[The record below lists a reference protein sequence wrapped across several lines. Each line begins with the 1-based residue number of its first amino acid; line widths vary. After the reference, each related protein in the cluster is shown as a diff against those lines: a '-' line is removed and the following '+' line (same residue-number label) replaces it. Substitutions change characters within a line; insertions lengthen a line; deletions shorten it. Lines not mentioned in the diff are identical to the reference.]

1 MFENESE
8 EYTKNNWDKNV
19 TELKSDKTYQYVK
32 GIPHFYSTALTQAH
46 QKGAEL
52 GYSKA
57 TEWHYIKDQL
67 PPEPAEENGSLKPL
81 EYICAYKLNNQ
92 YDDFEIGEFLYL
104 GNREFVGENKNYP
117 IYAWMD
123 SPIIIP
129 VPPEEE

>member
-1 MFENESE
+1 MFEKEKENCVNEYRISE
-8 EYTKNNWDKNV
+8 DCCSGSPYDV
-19 TELKSDKTYQYVK
+19 GYVN
-32 GIPHFYSTALTQAH
+32 GLSIGFG
-46 QKGAEL
+46 KGADV
-52 GYSKA
+52 GYSRA
-57 TEWHYIKDQL
+57 TEWHYIKDQF

-104 GNREFVGENKNYP
+104 GNGEFMGENKNYP

>member
-1 MFENESE
+1 MFEKEEENCVNEYRNSE
-8 EYTKNNWDKNV
+8 DYC
-19 TELKSDKTYQYVK
+19 SDSPYDV
-32 GIPHFYSTALTQAH
+32 GFANGLSIGFG
-46 QKGAEL
+46 KGANV
-52 GYSKA
+52 GYTKA

-104 GNREFVGENKNYP
+104 GNGEFMGENKNYP

-129 VPPEEE
+129 IPPEEK